1 MSNRRTFA
9 IISHP
14 DAGKTTLTE
23 KLLLQ
28 GGAIH
33 LAGEV
38 KARGAARR
46 ARSDWMKIEQQRGI
60 SVTSSVMTFERDGIT
75 FNLLDTPGHEDF
87 SEDTYRT
94 LTAVDSAIMVID
106 AAKGIE
112 PQTRKLFEVCR
123 LRSVPIITF
132 VNKVDREGRSVFETL
147 DEVADAL
154 ALDVVPMSWPIGMG
168 GVFQGVLDFATD
180 TISRP
185 EGDSREFLGKVTPAE
200 DIPAEIADEI
210 ELAQGGYPSFDL
222 EAYRHGDMTPVYF
235 GSALKNFGVA
245 ELIDAIARF
254 APPPRPQPSEQ
265 GTIQP
270 ENKEVTGFIF
280 KVQANMDP
288 QHRDRIAFMR
298 LVSGTFK
305 RGMKLIPSAL
315 GKPVAIHSPIL
326 FFAQDREL
334 ADTAEPGDI
343 IGIPNH
349 GTLRVGDT
357 LSETNKVRFT
367 GLPNFAPEILR
378 RVALKDPTKTKQLRK
393 ALDDLSEEGV
403 IQVFYPELG
412 GQWIVGV
419 VGQLQLD
426 VLISRLEAEYK
437 VAAVLEASPFDTARW
452 LKGSEAALR
461 QFTDINK
468 SNLAKDR
475 DGDPVFMARSAWD
488 VGYQQERNPE
498 LVQMI
503 QQKMFTFEDL
513 VTIDAAGL
521 QREGR
526 RAAHD
531 RPDAVADG
539 LQERTGSRGWHLQLG
554 AAAHAL
560 QGHQQ
565 PPAPAVRG
573 FLRKRVFHDCGREHR
588 AGLPDQPGQAQ
599 SCEQQARER

>member
-1 MSNRRTFA
+1 MASNRRTFA

-38 KARGAARR
+38 KARGQARR

-60 SVTSSVMTFERDGIT
+60 SVTSSVMTFERDGIV

-132 VNKVDREGRSVFETL
+132 VNKVDLEGRSPFETL

-154 ALDVVPMSWPIGMG
+154 ALDVVPMSWPVGLG
-168 GVFQGVLDFATD
+168 GLFEGVLDFATG
-180 TISRP
+180 TTARP
-185 EGDSREFLGKVTPAE
+185 EGDSREYLGIRDSLPLPPE
-200 DIPAEIADEI
+200 FADEV
-210 ELAQGGYPSFDL
+210 ELARGGYPDFD
-222 EAYRHGDMTPVYF
+222 EVAYRHGDLTPVYF
-235 GSALKNFGVA
+235 GSALKNFGIA
-245 ELIDAIARF
+245 ELIDALARF
-254 APPPRPQPSEQ
+254 APPPRPQPSNQ

-270 ENKEVTGFIF
+270 DDSGEVTGFVF

-298 LVSGTFK
+298 MVSGTFK
-305 RGMKLIPSAL
+305 RGMKLTPSGS
-315 GKPVAIHSPIL
+315 GKPIAVHSPIL
-326 FFAQDREL
+326 FFAQDREI
-334 ADTAEPGDI
+334 ADTAQAGDI

-357 LSETNKVRFT
+357 LSEKNEVRFT

-378 RVALKDPTKTKQLRK
+378 RVILKDPTKTKQLRK

-403 IQVFYPELG
+403 IQVFYPQIG
-412 GQWIVGV
+412 AQWIVGV

-437 VAAVLEASPFDTARW
+437 VAAALELAPFDTARW
-452 LKGSEAALR
+452 LKGSEAALKT
-461 QFTDINK
+461 FADFNMT
-468 SNLAKDR
+468 SLARDR
-475 DGDPVFMARSAWD
+475 DGDPVFLARSAWD

-498 LVQMI
+498 L
-503 QQKMFTFEDL
+503 TFGA
-513 VTIDAAGL
+513 TK
-521 QREGR
+521 
-526 RAAHD
+526 
-531 RPDAVADG
+531 
-539 LQERTGSRGWHLQLG
+539 ER
-554 AAAHAL
+554 
-560 QGHQQ
+560 
-565 PPAPAVRG
+565 
-573 FLRKRVFHDCGREHR
+573 
-588 AGLPDQPGQAQ
+588 
-599 SCEQQARER
+599 

>member
-38 KARGAARR
+38 KARGQARR

-60 SVTSSVMTFERDGIT
+60 SVTSSVMTFQKDGIV

-168 GVFQGVLDFATD
+168 GVFQGVMSFAD
-180 TISRP
+180 ETIARP
-185 EGDSREFLGKVTPAE
+185 EGDSREFLGKVEPAV
-200 DIPAEIADEI
+200 DIPADIAEEI
-210 ELAQGGYPSFDL
+210 ELARAGYPEFDL
-222 EAYRHGDMTPVYF
+222 EAYRNGDLTPVYF
-235 GSALKNFGVA
+235 GSALKNFGVID
-245 ELIDAIARF
+245 LIEAIAKF
-254 APPPRPQPSEQ
+254 APPPRPQSSDQ
-265 GTIQP
+265 GIIDP
-270 ENKEVTGFIF
+270 ERPDVTGFIF

-298 LVSGTFK
+298 MVSGTFR
-305 RGMKLIPSAL
+305 RGMKLTPSGL
-315 GKPVAIHSPIL
+315 GKPIAVHSPIL
-326 FFAQDREL
+326 FFAQDREI
-334 ADTAEPGDI
+334 ADTAEAGDI

-357 LSETNKVRFT
+357 LSERNDVRFT

-378 RVALKDPTKTKQLRK
+378 RVQLKDPTKTKQLRK

-403 IQVFYPELG
+403 IQVFYPEIG
-412 GQWIVGV
+412 SQWIVGV

-426 VLISRLEAEYK
+426 VLVSRLEAEYK
-437 VAAVLEASPFDTARW
+437 VEAGLEASPFDTARW
-452 LKGSEAALR
+452 IKGSEAALKN
-461 QFTDINK
+461 FTDFNM

-475 DGDPVFMARSAWD
+475 DGDPVFMARSSWD
-488 VGYQQERNPE
+488 VSYQQERNP
-498 LVQMI
+498 
-503 QQKMFTFEDL
+503 DL
-513 VTIDAAGL
+513 IFSATK
-521 QREGR
+521 
-526 RAAHD
+526 
-531 RPDAVADG
+531 
-539 LQERTGSRGWHLQLG
+539 ER
-554 AAAHAL
+554 
-560 QGHQQ
+560 
-565 PPAPAVRG
+565 
-573 FLRKRVFHDCGREHR
+573 
-588 AGLPDQPGQAQ
+588 
-599 SCEQQARER
+599 

>member
-1 MSNRRTFA
+1 MSNSPASTRRTFA

-38 KARGAARR
+38 KARGQARR

-60 SVTSSVMTFERDGIT
+60 SVTSSVMTFERQGVT

-132 VNKVDREGRSVFETL
+132 INKVDREGRSAFDL
-147 DEVADAL
+147 MDEVADAL
-154 ALDVVPMSWPIGMG
+154 ALDVCPMSWPVGMG
-168 GVFQGVLDFATD
+168 GIFEGVLDLETNRIA
-180 TISRP
+180 RP
-185 EGDSREFLGKVTPAE
+185 EGDSREFLGKIEDAPTLSPEVTE
-200 DIPAEIADEI
+200 EV
-210 ELAQGGYPSFDL
+210 ELAQGGYPAFDI
-222 EAYRHGDMTPVYF
+222 EAYRNGDLTPVYF

-245 ELIDAIARF
+245 ELINAIDRF

-265 GTIQP
+265 GVIQP
-270 ENKEVTGFIF
+270 EDKEVTGFIF

-305 RGMKLIPSAL
+305 RGMKLTPSGL
-315 GKPVAIHSPIL
+315 GKPIAVHSPIL
-326 FFAQDREL
+326 FFAQDREI
-334 ADTAEPGDI
+334 ADSAEPGDI

-357 LSETNKVRFT
+357 LSEQNKVRFT

-403 IQVFYPELG
+403 IQVFYPEIG
-412 GQWIVGV
+412 AQWIVGV
-419 VGQLQLD
+419 VGQLQLE

-437 VAAVLEASPFDTARW
+437 VEAMLEPAPFDTARW
-452 LKGSEAALR
+452 IKGSDVALKG
-461 QFTDINK
+461 FTDFNK

-475 DGDPVFMARSAWD
+475 DGDPVFMARSIWD
-488 VGYQQERNPE
+488 VSYQQERNPE
-498 LVQMI
+498 L
-503 QQKMFTFEDL
+503 TFSA
-513 VTIDAAGL
+513 TK
-521 QREGR
+521 
-526 RAAHD
+526 
-531 RPDAVADG
+531 
-539 LQERTGSRGWHLQLG
+539 ER
-554 AAAHAL
+554 
-560 QGHQQ
+560 
-565 PPAPAVRG
+565 
-573 FLRKRVFHDCGREHR
+573 
-588 AGLPDQPGQAQ
+588 
-599 SCEQQARER
+599 

>member
-1 MSNRRTFA
+1 MTSNRRTFA

-60 SVTSSVMTFERDGIT
+60 SVTSSVMTFEKAMDDGQLVT

-123 LRSVPIITF
+123 LRNVPIITF
-132 VNKVDREGRSVFETL
+132 VNKVDREGRPLFEIL

-154 ALDVVPMSWPIGMG
+154 ALDVSPQSAPLGMG
-168 GVFQGVLDFATD
+168 GLFTGVLDFADNTVA
-180 TISRP
+180 IP
-185 EGDSREFLGKVTPAE
+185 EGGSREYLGTREPLGVLPDELAE
-200 DIPAEIADEI
+200 EI
-210 ELAQGGYPSFDL
+210 ELVREGYPQFDL
-222 EAYRHGDMTPVYF
+222 EAYRAGDLTPVFF
-235 GSALKNFGVA
+235 GSALKNFGVE
-245 ELIDAIARF
+245 ELIAAIARW
-254 APPPRPQPSEQ
+254 APPPRPQPAGE
-265 GTIQP
+265 TLIEP
-270 ENKEVTGFIF
+270 DNKEVTGFIF

-288 QHRDRIAFMR
+288 NHRDRIAFMR

-305 RGMKLIPSAL
+305 RGMKLTPSGL
-315 GKPVAIHSPIL
+315 GKPIAVHSPIL

-334 ADTAEPGDI
+334 ADTAEAGDI

-357 LSETNKVRFT
+357 LSESNKLRFT

-378 RVALKDPTKTKQLRK
+378 RVVLKDPTKTKQLRK

-403 IQVFYPELG
+403 IQVFYPEIG
-412 GQWIVGV
+412 AQSIVGV

-426 VLISRLEAEYK
+426 VLVSRLEAEYK
-437 VAAVLEASPFDTARW
+437 VEAMLEASPFATARW
-452 LKGSEAALR
+452 LKGSDAALKGFADFNR
-461 QFTDINK
+461 P
-468 SNLAKDR
+468 NLARDR
-475 DGDPVFMARSAWD
+475 DGDPVFMAKSPWD
-488 VGYQQERNPE
+488 VGYQQEKNP
-498 LVQMI
+498 
-503 QQKMFTFEDL
+503 DL
-513 VTIDAAGL
+513 DFSATK
-521 QREGR
+521 
-526 RAAHD
+526 
-531 RPDAVADG
+531 
-539 LQERTGSRGWHLQLG
+539 ER
-554 AAAHAL
+554 
-560 QGHQQ
+560 
-565 PPAPAVRG
+565 
-573 FLRKRVFHDCGREHR
+573 
-588 AGLPDQPGQAQ
+588 
-599 SCEQQARER
+599 